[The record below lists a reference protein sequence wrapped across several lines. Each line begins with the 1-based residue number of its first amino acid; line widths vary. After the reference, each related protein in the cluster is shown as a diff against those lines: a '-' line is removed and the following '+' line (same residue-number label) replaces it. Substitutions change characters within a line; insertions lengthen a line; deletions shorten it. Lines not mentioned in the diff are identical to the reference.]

1 MIVVSFYFWMTE
13 ANENFFLCLM
23 FLIFKTINDNKL
35 TMIQVNWLELDDLK
49 FAMSCKTRLWIFEEK
64 NLVYN
69 IFCVISK
76 SYRCRSLPGVN
87 ETTQLYHTK
96 PDIHNNCSLLFCGN
110 FVQCL
115 LICLLSL
122 WSYQMNWKLRSV
134 FQK

>member
-64 NLVYN
+64 KLVYN
-69 IFCVISK
+69 IFVWYQKVTDAGHFLELMRLHSCITLTLIS
-76 SYRCRSLPGVN
+76 
-87 ETTQLYHTK
+87 TTIVLYCFVEILYNVCLYVYWVCEVTK
-96 PDIHNNCSLLFCGN
+96 WIEN
-110 FVQCL
+110 
-115 LICLLSL
+115 
-122 WSYQMNWKLRSV
+122 
-134 FQK
+134 

>member
-13 ANENFFLCLM
+13 ADENFFLCLM

-69 IFCVISK
+69 LFLC
-76 SYRCRSLPGVN
+76 
-87 ETTQLYHTK
+87 
-96 PDIHNNCSLLFCGN
+96 DIKKL
-110 FVQCL
+110 
-115 LICLLSL
+115 
-122 WSYQMNWKLRSV
+122 QMQVTSWG
-134 FQK
+134 